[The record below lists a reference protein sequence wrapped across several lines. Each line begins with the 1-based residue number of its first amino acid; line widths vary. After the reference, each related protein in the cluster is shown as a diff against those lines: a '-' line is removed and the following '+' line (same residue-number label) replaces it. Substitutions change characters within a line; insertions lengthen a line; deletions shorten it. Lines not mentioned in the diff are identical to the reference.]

1 MKFQCVRNMIFQK
14 ESKILINNLFHQGIS
29 ESADHADA
37 LDGAF
42 RLNEVPFFLLLGDLN
57 LLDFA
62 GEDT

>member
-1 MKFQCVRNMIFQK
+1 MIFQK

-42 RLNEVPFFLLLGDLN
+42 RLNEVPFLLLLGDLN